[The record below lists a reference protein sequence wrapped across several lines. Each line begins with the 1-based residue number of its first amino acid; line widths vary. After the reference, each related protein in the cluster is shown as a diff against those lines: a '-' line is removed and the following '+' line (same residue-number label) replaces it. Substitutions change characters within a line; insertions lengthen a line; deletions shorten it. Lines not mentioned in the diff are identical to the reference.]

1 MLEIKEL
8 NELLDS
14 IIALGE
20 AIEHDSEDGKLTVLE
35 ILGNYPDILKVIEEG
50 KDYKLIIAEL
60 KDLDEAEILEITQKL
75 IQFVFIVLQT
85 IKNLK

>member
-1 MLEIKEL
+1 MDTKEL

-14 IIALGE
+14 IIELGE
-20 AIEHDSEDGKLTVLE
+20 AIEKDSEDGKLTVLE
-35 ILGNYPDILKVIEEG
+35 ILGNYPEILNVIEEG
-50 KDYKLIIAEL
+50 KDYKVIIEEL

>member
-1 MLEIKEL
+1 MEIKEL
-8 NELLDS
+8 TELLDS
-14 IIALGE
+14 VIALAE
-20 AIEHDSEDGKLTVLE
+20 AIENDSEDGKLTVLE

-50 KDYKLIIAEL
+50 KDYNLIVAEL
-60 KDLDEAEILEITQKL
+60 KDLDEAEILEVAQKT

>member
-20 AIEHDSEDGKLTVLE
+20 AIEHDSKDGKLTVLE